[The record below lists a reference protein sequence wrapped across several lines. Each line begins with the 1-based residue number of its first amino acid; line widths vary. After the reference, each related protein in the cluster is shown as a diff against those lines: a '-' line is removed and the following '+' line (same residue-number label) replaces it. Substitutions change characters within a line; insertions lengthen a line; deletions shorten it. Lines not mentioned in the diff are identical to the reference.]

1 MAINFLL
8 ICAALG
14 IVGAIIEKIW
24 GHVEDILAWLLSFFL
39 PGIGLGLLLFMIM
52 GAGYL
57 FGTFGNIYI
66 FGIHSFMLGF
76 IIGTIREF
84 YLCIKGVLARR

>member
-1 MAINFLL
+1 MALKLFI
-8 ICAALG
+8 
-14 IVGAIIEKIW
+14 
-24 GHVEDILAWLLSFFL
+24 
-39 PGIGLGLLLFMIM
+39 PGIGLGLLLFLIM

-57 FGTFGNIYI
+57 FGIFGNIYI

-84 YLCIKGVLARR
+84 FLCIKEILARR